1 MGFFA
6 KFPTITY
13 SLDGYSKAAMNILTA
28 AIVKRLRVDM
38 SYVHK
43 RYTVSAGTTPESL
56 AQELYQNAELY
67 WTILLVNAI
76 VDPFNDWIMDPDVL
90 EQTVRAKYGS
100 PNKVIYFRDA
110 AGRQFDDVD
119 SAMYQAMVD
128 AGERLPQNVFAVT
141 ALMEEAERNQARAQ
155 IVVVDPKYIN
165 QFVDMFNKAIQGK

>member
-6 KFPTITY
+6 KFPTVSY
-13 SLDGYSKAAMNILTA
+13 SLDGYSKDAMNLLTA

-56 AQELYQNAELY
+56 AFELYRNAELY

-76 VDPFNDWIMDPDVL
+76 VDPFNDWIMDADTL
-90 EQTVRAKYGS
+90 EKTVRAVHGS
-100 PNKVIYFRDA
+100 PNKIIYFRDQK
-110 AGRQFDDVD
+110 GRQYDDVD
-119 SAMYQAMVD
+119 SARFQAMLD
-128 AGERLPQNVFAVT
+128 AGERLPQNVFSVT
-141 ALMEEAERNQARAQ
+141 ALMEASERNQEKAQ